1 MFIKFWFSETAIEYI
16 SKWSSQFDHIMLF
29 AWIGLDIVPEWE
41 YVEASAKY
49 MTEKNKFDLLS
60 NDNDLFDQFSCLK
73 KYVTDAKIQ
82 SWEENCTTV
91 DQRWVEIF
99 GHFSKNKIPFNNLLH
114 MISFVLCL
122 PGTSATVERVFS
134 IIKKIWTEEKTRL
147 QINTLKSIL

>member
-60 NDNDLFDQFSCLK
+60 NDNDLFDQFSCL
-73 KYVTDAKIQ
+73 
-82 SWEENCTTV
+82 
-91 DQRWVEIF
+91 
-99 GHFSKNKIPFNNLLH
+99 
-114 MISFVLCL
+114 
-122 PGTSATVERVFS
+122 
-134 IIKKIWTEEKTRL
+134 
-147 QINTLKSIL
+147 